1 VSIDVAAAMAM
12 ALDEAREGQFRVEP
26 NPTVGAVVLDASG
39 EVVGRGA
46 HLVYGAP
53 HAEVAALT
61 DAGPRARGGTV
72 VVTLEPCAHTGKKTP
87 PCVPALVAAG
97 VARVVAGV
105 TDPNPATSG
114 RAAAALAAAGIAYE
128 CGVLEERCRAA
139 IARYAAHLPATR
151 PWVIAK
157 WAASL
162 DGRIADADWASRWIS
177 GPAARSWVFWTRAA
191 CDAVVVGSE
200 TVQRD
205 DPTLLPGP
213 EKWGGP
219 LRVVLD
225 SRLRTPP
232 TARLVATAR
241 RTTTLVVTIEG
252 ADASRRRALEAAG
265 AQVVEVAAG
274 ADGRVN
280 VTEAFSELFRRGV
293 RRALLEAGGTLQ
305 AACLR
310 SGVVDHVAAF
320 VAPVVI
326 GGGGPTPF
334 EGEGWPI
341 GAAPRLEE
349 VRVTP
354 VAGDTLIEGYWPSK
368 SIG

>member
-1 VSIDVAAAMAM
+1 MSI

-39 EVVGRGA
+39 EVAGRGA
-46 HLVYGAP
+46 HLAYGAP
-53 HAEVAALT
+53 HAEIAALT

-72 VVTLEPCAHTGKKTP
+72 VVTLEPCAHTAKKTP

-105 TDPNPATSG
+105 ADPNPATGG
-114 RAAAALAAAGIAYE
+114 RASAALAAAGIAYE

-139 IARYAAHLPATR
+139 IARYAAHLSSTR

-157 WAASL
+157 WASSL

-200 TVQRD
+200 TVLRD
-205 DPTLLPGP
+205 DPSLLPGP
-213 EKWGGP
+213 EQWGGP

-232 TARLVATAR
+232 SAKLVATAR
-241 RTTTLVVTIEG
+241 RTATLVVTVRG
-252 ADASRRRALEAAG
+252 ADAARRRALEAAG
-265 AQVVEVAAG
+265 AQVAEVPAA
-274 ADGRVN
+274 ADGRVD
-280 VTEAFSELFRRGV
+280 VSEAFQELHRRGV

-310 SGVVDHVAAF
+310 AGVVDHVAAF
-320 VAPVVI
+320 VAPVVL
-326 GGGGPTPF
+326 GGAGPSPF

-349 VRVTP
+349 VRITP
-354 VAGDTLIEGYWPSK
+354 VVGDALIEGYWPRTN
-368 SIG
+368 

>member
-1 VSIDVAAAMAM
+1 MAM

-26 NPTVGAVVLDASG
+26 NPMVGAVVLDASG
-39 EVVGRGA
+39 DVVGRGA
-46 HLVYGAP
+46 HLAYGAP
-53 HAEVAALT
+53 HAEAAALA

-72 VVTLEPCAHTGKKTP
+72 VVSLEPCAHSEKKTP

-97 VARVVAGV
+97 VARVVAGAP
-105 TDPNPATSG
+105 DPNPATSG

-128 CGVLEERCRAA
+128 CGGVLEEKCRAA
-139 IARYAAHLPATR
+139 IARYAAHLTSAR

-157 WAASL
+157 WATSL
-162 DGRIADADWASRWIS
+162 DGRIADADWSSRWIS

-191 CDAVVVGSE
+191 CDAVVIGSE
-200 TVQRD
+200 TVLRD

-232 TARLVATAR
+232 ASKLVATAR
-241 RTTTLVVTIEG
+241 RTATLVITVRG
-252 ADASRRRALEAAG
+252 ADAARRRALEAAG
-265 AQVVEVAAG
+265 AQVAEVPAG
-274 ADGRVN
+274 ADGRVD
-280 VTEAFSELFRRGV
+280 VAEAFAELHRRGV

-334 EGEGWPI
+334 EGQGWPL

-354 VAGDTLIEGYWPSK
+354 VVGDALIEGYWPR
-368 SIG
+368 GA

>member
-1 VSIDVAAAMAM
+1 MTT
-12 ALDEAREGQFRVEP
+12 ALEEAREGQFRVEP

-39 EVVGRGA
+39 AVVGRGA
-46 HLVYGAP
+46 HLAYGGP
-53 HAEVAALT
+53 HAEVTALWK
-61 DAGPRARGGTV
+61 AGPRARGGTV

-97 VARVVAGV
+97 VSRVVAGV
-105 TDPNPATSG
+105 ADPNPATSG
-114 RAAAALAAAGIAYE
+114 RAAAAFAAAGIAYE
-128 CGVLEERCRAA
+128 CGVLEERCRAS
-139 IARYAAHLPATR
+139 IARYAAQLSSTR

-157 WAASL
+157 WATSL

-177 GPAARSWVFWTRAA
+177 GAAARSWVFWTRAA

-213 EKWGGP
+213 DKWGGP

-232 TARLVATAR
+232 SAKLVATAR
-241 RTTTLVVTIEG
+241 QTATLVVTVRG
-252 ADASRRRALEAAG
+252 ADATRRRALESAG
-265 AQVVEVAAG
+265 AQVAEVPAG
-274 ADGRVN
+274 DAGRVD
-280 VTEAFSELFRRGV
+280 VGEAFRELHRRGV

-305 AACLR
+305 AACLK

-326 GGGGPTPF
+326 GGAGPSPF
-334 EGEGWPI
+334 EGDGWPI
-341 GAAPRLEE
+341 AAAPRLEE
-349 VRVTP
+349 VRITP
-354 VAGDTLIEGYWPSK
+354 VGGDTLIEGYWPRPV
-368 SIG
+368 